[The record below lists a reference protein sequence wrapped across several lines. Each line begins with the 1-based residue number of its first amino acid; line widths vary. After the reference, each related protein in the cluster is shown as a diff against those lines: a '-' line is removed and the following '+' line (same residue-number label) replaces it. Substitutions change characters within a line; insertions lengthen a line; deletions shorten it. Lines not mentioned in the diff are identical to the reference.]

1 MRASSTRER
10 MLVMSD
16 EIARLAIETL
26 MRIVGEA
33 NGVEIETIL
42 RGKKNDEKEN

>member
-1 MRASSTRER
+1 MTAET
-10 MLVMSD
+10 
-16 EIARLAIETL
+16 ARLALETL

-42 RGKKNDEKEN
+42 KEKKDND

>member
-1 MRASSTRER
+1 MTAETAR
-10 MLVMSD
+10 M
-16 EIARLAIETL
+16 AIEAL

-42 RGKKNDEKEN
+42 RETKDDD